1 MSDTFQLLVDISCFR
16 CTPIE
21 CLHTIL
27 LGPYKYMLRAVM
39 DKLTS
44 RQKDE
49 VLVRISSFP
58 FSGCKEKLQSNIC
71 RYIIL
76 FLLALVSPDMLALL

>member
-1 MSDTFQLLVDISCFR
+1 MYFYRV
-16 CTPIE
+16 
-21 CLHTIL
+21 LHTII

-49 VLVRISSFP
+49 VLARISSFP
-58 FSGCKEKLQSNIC
+58 FSGFKEKLQSNVC
-71 RYIIL
+71 MYIPYWL
-76 FLLALVSPDMLALL
+76 D

>member
-1 MSDTFQLLVDISCFR
+1 
-16 CTPIE
+16 
-21 CLHTIL
+21 
-27 LGPYKYMLRAVM
+27 M

-49 VLVRISSFP
+49 VLARISSFP
-58 FSGCKEKLQSNIC
+58 FSGFKEKLQSNVC

-76 FLLALVSPDMLALL
+76 FFLALVSSDMLALL